1 MEKRNKK
8 SFVNNL
14 ILEHIKLNIKSYIV
28 VLAIFV
34 IGIILGMVFISNLSE
49 NQKSEISIYVTSVIE
64 SLNNKNEIDTS
75 ALLKKSVLDNI
86 FLTITLW
93 FVGSTI
99 IGLPIVYGIIVF
111 RGFCLGYTVSAIVA
125 ILGVSKGMI
134 FIATTM
140 LLQNLI
146 FIPCILAL
154 AVSGT
159 KLYQSITKDRRK
171 ENIKL
176 EVLRHTIFSGII
188 CVLLILS
195 SMIEVYI
202 STSLLGLV
210 IDLIA

>member
-86 FLTITLW
+86 W

-176 EVLRHTIFSGII
+176 EVLRHTIFSSII

-210 IDLIA
+210 INLIA